1 MIYFRILIINKHPG
15 FSNRLQWSVLVPLI
29 GGRYHIIPQ
38 LAVQTTYIPLIYCL
52 LGDYIS
58 PTTYQGNQK
67 QLLISEVQLNRTD
80 PPPNPPRTNSVR
92 WSCPPRS
99 RRRYE
104 WPPVEVTTTECHFL
118 GEGIFWDL
126 GKDEYTSGRLT
137 VRTWKWLFGR
147 LFSFSIGCIVRFH
160 VNLPGWKSFV
170 IIGNRELRIAKNI
183 YTKYECIYK
192 NLGTCMYV

>member
-1 MIYFRILIINKHPG
+1 MECPG
-15 FSNRLQWSVLVPLI
+15 SLNRWEVPYNPPI
-29 GGRYHIIPQ
+29 GRTNHLY
-38 LAVQTTYIPLIYCL
+38 TTYILPIGWL
-52 LGDYIS
+52 YI
-58 PTTYQGNQK
+58 TYHLSREPETAIDIWGTAQPDG
-67 QLLISEVQLNRTD
+67 
-80 PPPNPPRTNSVR
+80 PPNPPRTNSVR